1 MTQDIFRSTN
11 NEQNGQKSLPSWKL
25 LFFEKFIFVRDDL
38 DILDLIRIKE
48 EGGISE
54 VLHIHAILAGF
65 EARRVPEL

>member
-1 MTQDIFRSTN
+1 MSKTVRN
-11 NEQNGQKSLPSWKL
+11 PYLHGNYY
-25 LFFEKFIFVRDDL
+25 FFEKFIFVRDDL